1 LTLHDYLN
9 EQEIISAM
17 SEIMELHNTCNAFR
31 TDRDQL
37 IEILNVYF
45 NTNNVS
51 MVRVLTDLLD
61 SKGYAIYDQDEV
73 IHILVKYFGIPKVEI
88 KHKQKEQNAMY
99 EEDFPVKKIAKWVVI
114 GLIGLFVLI
123 TCINSCSVVQQRE
136 RGVLY
141 QFGVAKQVVEPG
153 LTFKAPFIQK
163 VKKYSIAPR
172 TFEVTFPVGSQGAI
186 TKDMQTV
193 GTTVNVK
200 YAFDE
205 NKIMDVATR
214 YGDSVVESAMK
225 SNVMASV
232 KEVVGT
238 YSIYELVE
246 KQPEV
251 TSKVASAILSR
262 MADYPILIS
271 QTTITNWDWSDDFDR
286 QIKETANR
294 TQQVKQAE
302 QEANIAEAQAQ
313 KKVKEAEA
321 NRQAAE
327 LDAQAEIAKAK
338 GEAESKK
345 IKADAD
351 AYEARQIAANQQA
364 YQRQWDYEIQ
374 MERAKHWNGKE
385 VPDAAYIVP
394 GTGAVV
400 PLTSK

>member
-1 LTLHDYLN
+1 MKLSDCENYTVIVSALNDILNIDKYKPYNMSDFDYIVRTLN
-9 EQEIISAM
+9 E
-17 SEIMELHNTCNAFR
+17 HFNCNGTLLAEVVV
-31 TDRDQL
+31 T
-37 IEILNVYF
+37 
-45 NTNNVS
+45 
-51 MVRVLTDLLD
+51 LLD
-61 SKGYAIYDQDEV
+61 DCNQAITDQDKI
-73 IHILVKYFGIPKVEI
+73 IHILVKYFGIPKNKI
-88 KHKQKEQNAMY
+88 NHKQRSKIMD
-99 EEDFPVKKIAKWVVI
+99 EDFPIKKIVKWVVI
-114 GLIGLFVLI
+114 GLIGLFVVI
-123 TCINSCSVVQQRE
+123 TGINSCSVVQQRE

-153 LTFKAPFIQK
+153 LTFKAPYFQK

-172 TFEVTFPVGSQGAI
+172 TFEVTFPVGTQGAI
-186 TKDMQTV
+186 TRDMQTV

-205 NKIMDVATR
+205 SKIMDVATR

-225 SNVMASV
+225 SNIIASV

-251 TSKVASAILSR
+251 TSKVAAAILSR

-294 TQQVKQAE
+294 AQAVKIAE

-327 LDAQAEIAKAK
+327 LDAQAEIAKAH
-338 GEAESKK
+338 GEAEAKK

-351 AYEARQIAANQQA
+351 AYEAKQIAANQQA
-364 YQRQWDYEIQ
+364 YQKQWDYEIQ
-374 MERAKHWNGKE
+374 MERAKRWNGKE
-385 VPDAAYIVP
+385 VSDQSIYVP
-394 GTGAVV
+394 NTYDLKSG
-400 PLTSK
+400 K

>member
-1 LTLHDYLN
+1 MTLHNYLN
-9 EQEIISAM
+9 EQEITSAM
-17 SEIMELHNTCNAFR
+17 SEIMELGNSYHVS
-31 TDRDQL
+31 DRDEL
-37 IEILNVYF
+37 INILNVYF
-45 NTNNVS
+45 NTNKVS
-51 MVRVLTDLLD
+51 MVQVLSDLMD
-61 SKGYAIYDQDEV
+61 STGHAICDQIEV

-88 KHKQKEQNAMY
+88 KHTQKEQKVMY
-99 EEDFPVKKIAKWVVI
+99 EEDFPVKKIVKWVVI

-172 TFEVTFPVGSQGAI
+172 TFEVTFPVGQQGAI

-251 TSKVASAILSR
+251 TTKVASAILSR

-271 QTTITNWDWSDDFDR
+271 QTTITNWDWSDDFDK

-294 TQQVKQAE
+294 AQAVKIAE
-302 QEANIAEAQAQ
+302 QEALVAEASAQ
-313 KKVKEAEA
+313 KKVKEAKA
-321 NRQAAE
+321 NKEAAE
-327 LDAQAEIAKAK
+327 LDAEAQIAKAR
-338 GEAESKK
+338 GESEAKK

>member
-1 LTLHDYLN
+1 MTLHDYLN

-17 SEIMELHNTCNAFR
+17 SEIMELGNSWHVS
-31 TDRDQL
+31 DRDEL
-37 IEILNVYF
+37 INILNVYF
-45 NTNNVS
+45 NTNKVS
-51 MVRVLTDLLD
+51 MPQVLSDLMD
-61 SKGYAIYDQDEV
+61 STGHAICDQDEV

-88 KHKQKEQNAMY
+88 KHTQKEQKVMY
-99 EEDFPVKKIAKWVVI
+99 EEDFPVKKIVKWIVI

-172 TFEVTFPVGSQGAI
+172 TFEVTFPVGQQGAI

-251 TSKVASAILSR
+251 TTKVASAILSR

-271 QTTITNWDWSDDFDR
+271 QTTITNWDWSDDFDK

-294 TQQVKQAE
+294 AQAVKIAE
-302 QEANIAEAQAQ
+302 QEALVAEASAQ
-313 KKVKEAEA
+313 KKVKEAKA
-321 NRQAAE
+321 NKEAAE
-327 LDAQAEIAKAK
+327 LDAEAQIAKAR
-338 GEAESKK
+338 GESEAKK

>member
-1 LTLHDYLN
+1 MNLYDCLN

-17 SEIMELHNTCNAFR
+17 SEIMEISNSTGGWKSDF
-31 TDRDQL
+31 DQ
-37 IEILNVYF
+37 IVEILNEYF
-45 NTNNVS
+45 DTSRIPMAEVVV
-51 MVRVLTDLLD
+51 MLLD
-61 SKGYAIYDQDEV
+61 DCNQAITDQDKV
-73 IHILVKYFGIPKVEI
+73 IHILVKYFGISKN
-88 KHKQKEQNAMY
+88 KTNYKERGKIMD
-99 EEDFPVKKIAKWVVI
+99 EDFPIKKIVKWVVI
-114 GLIGLFVLI
+114 GLIGLFVVI

-153 LTFKAPFIQK
+153 LKFKAPYIQK

-225 SNVMASV
+225 SNIMASV

-271 QTTITNWDWSDDFDR
+271 QTTITNWDWSDDFDK

-294 TQQVKQAE
+294 AQAVKIAE

>member
-1 LTLHDYLN
+1 
-9 EQEIISAM
+9 
-17 SEIMELHNTCNAFR
+17 ME
-31 TDRDQL
+31 
-37 IEILNVYF
+37 
-45 NTNNVS
+45 
-51 MVRVLTDLLD
+51 
-61 SKGYAIYDQDEV
+61 
-73 IHILVKYFGIPKVEI
+73 
-88 KHKQKEQNAMY
+88 
-99 EEDFPVKKIAKWVVI
+99 EEDFPIKKVVKWVLLGI
-114 GLIGLFVLI
+114 AAIFVLVV
-123 TCINSCSVVQQRE
+123 CLNSCSVVQQRE

-141 QFGVAKQVVEPG
+141 QFGVAKQIVEPG

-172 TFEVTFPVGSQGAI
+172 TYEVTFPVGANGAI

-200 YAFDE
+200 YSFDE
-205 NKIMDVATR
+205 TKIMDVATR

-225 SNVMASV
+225 SNIIASV

-251 TSKVASAILSR
+251 TSKVAAAMLER
-262 MADYPILIS
+262 MSEYPIKIS

-294 TQQVKQAE
+294 AQAVKIAE

-327 LDAQAEIAKAK
+327 LDAQAEIAKAH
-338 GEAESKK
+338 GEAEAKK

-351 AYEARQIAANQQA
+351 AYEAKQIAANQQA
-364 YQRQWDYEIQ
+364 YQKQWDYEIQ

-385 VPDAAYIVP
+385 VSDQAVYVP
-394 GTGAVV
+394 NTFT
-400 PLTSK
+400 LQNK

>member
-1 LTLHDYLN
+1 MKLSDCANY
-9 EQEIISAM
+9 QDIVSAM
-17 SEIMELHNTCNAFR
+17 SEIMEISNSAGWKSDF
-31 TDRDQL
+31 DQ
-37 IEILNVYF
+37 IVEILNEYF
-45 NTNNVS
+45 DCDNVPLADVVVS
-51 MVRVLTDLLD
+51 LLD
-61 SKGYAIYDQDEV
+61 DCNQAITDQDKV
-73 IHILVKYFGIPKVEI
+73 IDVLVKYFGVPKVEI
-88 KHKQKEQNAMY
+88 NHKERSKIMD
-99 EEDFPVKKIAKWVVI
+99 EDFPIKKIVKWVVI
-114 GLIGLFVLI
+114 GLVGLFVVI
-123 TCINSCSVVQQRE
+123 TGINSCSVVQQRE

-153 LTFKAPFIQK
+153 ITFKAPYIQK

-172 TFEVTFPVGSQGAI
+172 TFEVTFPVGTQGAI

-200 YAFDE
+200 YSFDE
-205 NKIMDVATR
+205 TKIMDVATR

-225 SNVMASV
+225 SNIIASV

-238 YSIYELVE
+238 YSIYALVE

-251 TSKVASAILSR
+251 TSKVATSILSR

-294 TQQVKQAE
+294 AQAVKIAE

-327 LDAQAEIAKAK
+327 LDAQAEIAKAH

-351 AYEARQIAANQQA
+351 AYEAKQIAANQQA
-364 YQRQWDYEIQ
+364 YQKQWDYEIQ
-374 MERAKHWNGKE
+374 MERAKRWNGKE
-385 VPDAAYIVP
+385 VSDQSIYVP
-394 GTGAVV
+394 NTYDLKSG
-400 PLTSK
+400 K

>member
-1 LTLHDYLN
+1 
-9 EQEIISAM
+9 M

-51 MVRVLTDLLD
+51 MVQVLTDLLD
-61 SKGYAIYDQDEV
+61 SNGYVIQDQDEV

-88 KHKQKEQNAMY
+88 KYKQKEQKAMY
-99 EEDFPVKKIAKWVVI
+99 EEDFPIKKIVKWVVI
-114 GLIGLFVLI
+114 GLIGLFVVI

-141 QFGVAKQVVEPG
+141 QFGVAKQVIEPG
-153 LTFKAPFIQK
+153 LKFKAPYIQK

-172 TFEVTFPVGSQGAI
+172 TFEVTFPVGANGAI

-225 SNVMASV
+225 SNIMASV

-251 TSKVASAILSR
+251 TSKVATAILSR

-294 TQQVKQAE
+294 AQAVKIAE

-327 LDAQAEIAKAK
+327 LDAQAEIAKAH

-351 AYEARQIAANQQA
+351 AYEAKQIAANQQA
-364 YQRQWDYEIQ
+364 YQKQWDYEIQ
-374 MERAKHWNGKE
+374 MERAKRWNGKE
-385 VPDAAYIVP
+385 VSDQSIYVP
-394 GTGAVV
+394 NTYDLKSG
-400 PLTSK
+400 K

>member
-1 LTLHDYLN
+1 MRLMDCKNY
-9 EQEIISAM
+9 EVIVSA
-17 SEIMELHNTCNAFR
+17 LDDF
-31 TDRDQL
+31 L
-37 IEILNVYF
+37 
-45 NTNNVS
+45 NTNEYKPWNMTDFDYIVD
-51 MVRVLTDLLD
+51 VLDKHFNCDKVLLAEVVVALLD
-61 SKGYAIYDQDEV
+61 ECNQV
-73 IHILVKYFGIPKVEI
+73 IRDKETIIKVLVKYFGIPENKI
-88 KHKQKEQNAMY
+88 NHKERSKIMD
-99 EEDFPVKKIAKWVVI
+99 EEFPIKKIVKWVVI
-114 GLIGLFVLI
+114 GLIGLFALI

-153 LTFKAPFIQK
+153 LTFKAPYIQK

-172 TFEVTFPVGSQGAI
+172 TFEVTFPVGTQGAI
-186 TKDMQTV
+186 TRDMQTV

-205 NKIMDVATR
+205 SKIMDVATR

-225 SNVMASV
+225 SNIIASV

-251 TSKVASAILSR
+251 TSKVATAILSR

-294 TQQVKQAE
+294 AQAVKIAE

-327 LDAQAEIAKAK
+327 LDAQAEIAKAH
-338 GEAESKK
+338 GEAEAKK

-351 AYEARQIAANQQA
+351 AYEAKQIAANQQA
-364 YQRQWDYEIQ
+364 YQKQWDYEIQ
-374 MERAKHWNGKE
+374 MERAKRWNGKE
-385 VPDAAYIVP
+385 VSDQSIYVP
-394 GTGAVV
+394 NTYDLKSG
-400 PLTSK
+400 K

>member
-1 LTLHDYLN
+1 
-9 EQEIISAM
+9 M
-17 SEIMELHNTCNAFR
+17 SEIMEISNGAGWKS
-31 TDRDQL
+31 DYDQ
-37 IEILNVYF
+37 IVEIFNKYF
-45 NTNNVS
+45 DTSKVP
-51 MVRVLTDLLD
+51 MAEVVVMLLD
-61 SKGYAIYDQDEV
+61 DCNQAITDQDKV
-73 IHILVKYFGIPKVEI
+73 IRILVKYFGIPKVGI
-88 KHKQKEQNAMY
+88 KHKQKEQKIMY
-99 EEDFPVKKIAKWVVI
+99 EENFPIKKIVKWVVI
-114 GLIGLFVLI
+114 GLIGLLVVI

-153 LTFKAPFIQK
+153 LTFKAPYIQK

-172 TFEVTFPVGSQGAI
+172 TFEVTFPVGANGAI

-225 SNVMASV
+225 SNIMASV

-251 TSKVASAILSR
+251 TSKVATAILSR

-294 TQQVKQAE
+294 AQAVKIAE

-327 LDAQAEIAKAK
+327 LDAQAEIAKAH
-338 GEAESKK
+338 GEAEAKK

-351 AYEARQIAANQQA
+351 AYEAKQIAANQQA
-364 YQRQWDYEIQ
+364 YQKQWDYEIQ
-374 MERAKHWNGKE
+374 MERAKRWNGKE
-385 VPDAAYIVP
+385 VSDQSIYVP
-394 GTGAVV
+394 NTYDLKSG
-400 PLTSK
+400 K

>member
-1 LTLHDYLN
+1 MKLSDCVNY
-9 EQEIISAM
+9 QDIVSAM
-17 SEIMELHNTCNAFR
+17 SEIMEISNGAGRKSDF
-31 TDRDQL
+31 DQ
-37 IEILNVYF
+37 IVEILNEYF
-45 NTNNVS
+45 DTS
-51 MVRVLTDLLD
+51 RVPMEEVVVMLLD
-61 SKGYAIYDQDEV
+61 DRNQAITDQDKV
-73 IHILVKYFGIPKVEI
+73 IHILVKYFGVPKNKTNHKERSEI
-88 KHKQKEQNAMY
+88 MDEV
-99 EEDFPVKKIAKWVVI
+99 FPIKNIVKWVVI
-114 GLIGLFVLI
+114 GLIGLFVVI
-123 TCINSCSVVQQRE
+123 TSINSCSVVQQRE

-153 LTFKAPFIQK
+153 LTFKAPYFQK

-172 TFEVTFPVGSQGAI
+172 TFEVTFPVGANGAI

-205 NKIMDVATR
+205 SKIMDVATR

-225 SNVMASV
+225 SNIMASV

-251 TSKVASAILSR
+251 TSKVAAAILSR

-294 TQQVKQAE
+294 AQAVKIAE

-313 KKVKEAEA
+313 KKVREAEA

-327 LDAQAEIAKAK
+327 LDAQAEIAKAH
-338 GEAESKK
+338 GEAEAKK

-351 AYEARQIAANQQA
+351 SYEAKQIAANQQA
-364 YQRQWDYEIQ
+364 YQKQWDYEIQ

>member
-1 LTLHDYLN
+1 
-9 EQEIISAM
+9 
-17 SEIMELHNTCNAFR
+17 
-31 TDRDQL
+31 
-37 IEILNVYF
+37 
-45 NTNNVS
+45 
-51 MVRVLTDLLD
+51 
-61 SKGYAIYDQDEV
+61 
-73 IHILVKYFGIPKVEI
+73 
-88 KHKQKEQNAMY
+88 MY
-99 EEDFPVKKIAKWVVI
+99 EENFPIKKIVKWVVI
-114 GLIGLFVLI
+114 GLVGLFVVI

-141 QFGVAKQVVEPG
+141 QFGVAKQVIEPG
-153 LTFKAPFIQK
+153 LKFKAPYIQK

-172 TFEVTFPVGSQGAI
+172 TFEVTFPVGTQGAI

-205 NKIMDVATR
+205 GKIMDVATK

-225 SNVMASV
+225 SNIIASV

-294 TQQVKQAE
+294 AQAVKIAE

-327 LDAQAEIAKAK
+327 LDAQAEIAKAH
-338 GEAESKK
+338 GEAEAKK

-351 AYEARQIAANQQA
+351 AYEAKQIAANQQA
-364 YQRQWDYEIQ
+364 YQKQWDYEIQ
-374 MERAKHWNGKE
+374 MERAKRWNGKE
-385 VPDAAYIVP
+385 VSDQSIYVP
-394 GTGAVV
+394 NTYDLKSG
-400 PLTSK
+400 K

>member
-1 LTLHDYLN
+1 MTLHDYLN

>member
-1 LTLHDYLN
+1 MRLMDCENY
-9 EQEIISAM
+9 EVIVSA
-17 SEIMELHNTCNAFR
+17 L
-31 TDRDQL
+31 DD
-37 IEILNVYF
+37 ILNVDRDKPWDMSDFDYIVHTLNEHF
-45 NTNNVS
+45 VCDNVPLAD
-51 MVRVLTDLLD
+51 VVVALLNDCNQVITDR
-61 SKGYAIYDQDEV
+61 ETV
-73 IHILVKYFGIPKVEI
+73 IKVLVKYFGVPKNKI
-88 KHKQKEQNAMY
+88 NHKERSKIMD
-99 EEDFPVKKIAKWVVI
+99 EDFPIKKIVKWVVI
-114 GLIGLFVLI
+114 GLIGLFVVI

-153 LTFKAPFIQK
+153 LTFKAPYIQK

-200 YAFDE
+200 YAFNE
-205 NKIMDVATR
+205 SKIMDVATR

-225 SNVMASV
+225 SNIMASV

-246 KQPEV
+246 RQPEV

-271 QTTITNWDWSDDFDR
+271 QTTITNWDWSDDFDK

-294 TQQVKQAE
+294 AQAVKIAE

-327 LDAQAEIAKAK
+327 LDAQAEIAKAH
-338 GEAESKK
+338 GEAEAKK

-351 AYEARQIAANQQA
+351 AYEAKQIAANQQA
-364 YQRQWDYEIQ
+364 YQKQWDYEIQ
-374 MERAKHWNGKE
+374 MERAKRWNGKE
-385 VPDAAYIVP
+385 VSDQSIYVP
-394 GTGAVV
+394 NTYDLKSG
-400 PLTSK
+400 K